1 MDIDDEIRESHRSI
15 LNRIYSAFESIH
27 RYVSDLNGFLQDLS
41 EGIFIQRTLENM
53 FLNADGKQLMVRF
66 ISAFAHEKLL
76 FMLRSIYFTKNY
88 FSVLMSS
95 TRESF

>member
-15 LNRIYSAFESIH
+15 LSRIYSAFESIH
-27 RYVSDLNGFLQDLS
+27 RYVSDLNGFLQDLN

-66 ISAFAHEKLL
+66 MSPYLL
-76 FMLRSIYFTKNY
+76 KINCCH
-88 FSVLMSS
+88 
-95 TRESF
+95 